1 MSDLPVGWAEARL
14 ADVAEVRLGRQRSPS
29 RATGER
35 MRPYLRA
42 ANVNWSGLALA
53 DVKEMAFT
61 EAESKVYELQPGDIL
76 LGEASG
82 SPAEVGKPGQYKGE
96 IAGCCFQ
103 NTLLRVRVP
112 KELDSDF
119 YELFFRKEALTGRF
133 AAGSRGVGIH
143 HLGAAAL
150 TNWTVPV
157 PPRAEQERIVT
168 AIDEAFSK
176 LDAGEA
182 ALRAARQRL
191 KRLRESVLAAAVT
204 GRLVPQAGLV
214 SEGTL
219 TSELGAPNDVAGALP
234 ATWQRS
240 VLSEIA
246 DVRLGRQRS
255 PERAVGPRMRPY
267 LRAANVTWGGLSL
280 TDVKEMSFTEAE
292 SAVHELRTGDLLLSE
307 ASGSP
312 GEVGKPAQFRGEV
325 TGCCIQNTLLRV
337 RMNEAC
343 EPDFFEH
350 FFRNEARVGN
360 FARSSRGVGIH
371 HLGAKALAAW
381 VVPVPPLEEQ
391 RAIVI
396 EIERQFSFIDA
407 CERTVDVGLVRC
419 DALRRSILKSAFAGN
434 LVPQDPTDKPA
445 AALLERICAG
455 RGAPGQVTRSRRG
468 PKVGSSPSGTG
479 GLPALPNSSASK
491 AMSNSEADTPRLTIG
506 A

>member
-191 KRLRESVLAAAVT
+191 KRLRESVLSAAVT
-204 GRLVPQAGLV
+204 GRLVPQDLTDEPSSKLLADVGVIPADDGGGFAVPSGWAV
-214 SEGTL
+214 SRVG
-219 TSELGAPNDVAGALP
+219 DVA
-234 ATWQRS
+234 
-240 VLSEIA
+240 
-246 DVRLGRQRS
+246 DVDLGRQRH
-255 PERAVGPRMRPY
+255 PDWHDGPNMKPY
-267 LRAANVTWGGLSL
+267 LRVANVFEDRIDTR
-280 TDVKEMSFTEAE
+280 DVKQMHFDADAFERFKLVVGDVLLNEGQTPELLGRPAIYRGEPPEVAFTNSILRFKAKAGINPEWALL
-292 SAVHELRTGDLLLSE
+292 VFRHYMRTGRFTRESRITTNIAHLS
-307 ASGSP
+307 AGRL
-312 GEVGKPAQFRGEV
+312 KPIEF
-325 TGCCIQNTLLRV
+325 
-337 RMNEAC
+337 
-343 EPDFFEH
+343 
-350 FFRNEARVGN
+350 
-360 FARSSRGVGIH
+360 
-371 HLGAKALAAW
+371 
-381 VVPVPPLEEQ
+381 PVPPTNEQ
-391 RAIVI
+391 RRIVMKV
-396 EIERQFSFIDA
+396 EHQFSFIDA
-407 CERTVDVGLVRC
+407 CERTIGVGLARSA
-419 DALRRSILKSAFAGN
+419 ALRRSILKSAFEGR
-434 LVPQDPTDKPA
+434 LVPQDPTDEHA
-445 AALLERICAG
+445 AALLDRTRAERDAAG
-455 RGAPGQVTRSRRG
+455 KARKPGRT
-468 PKVGSSPSGTG
+468 
-479 GLPALPNSSASK
+479 SK
-491 AMSNSEADTPRLTIG
+491 AASST
-506 A
+506 